1 MGLNGRPPSGARD
14 QADGAAGAWW
24 AGEEGELEGDVGVGE
39 EEEKGE
45 GASDRFG
52 GVGGTRGEEKT

>member
-1 MGLNGRPPSGARD
+1 MRLYSRLPSGTRD

-45 GASDRFG
+45 GAM
-52 GVGGTRGEEKT
+52 RGF